1 MEEFSAL
8 AARVAAS
15 VGELR
20 GCLILSRDGLVL
32 GAFPEG
38 EEGLVKPAWLR
49 FATLGEP
56 DKGFV
61 EFGDEVWG
69 YVRRGPYAAF
79 AVTGTGTRPGLLID
93 QLEQVLLAAEEAR
106 SRREALRLP
115 EVPAAPS
122 GKPRTSLHP
131 EVRPPAPFEAPRQP
145 IPAEAP
151 AAVEIPVASRPEG
164 ASAPPPGPPGTG
176 RPPGVAPARG
186 PTPPVARPGSIAPP
200 EPEVPAVAPTEV
212 APQAIRQATPHAA
225 PTSRPAPAPE
235 GPAGSEPAGAPG
247 GASAPV
253 PSPSAPSGEA
263 PAARED
269 DTEIDRVLLAQEF
282 SRLLQETRERD
293 EE

>member
-38 EEGLVKPAWLR
+38 EESLVKPAWLR

-79 AVTGTGTRPGLLID
+79 AVTGTTTRPGLLID
-93 QLEQVLLAAEEAR
+93 QLDQVLLSAEETR
-106 SRREALRLP
+106 SRREALKIP

-131 EVRPPAPFEAPRQP
+131 EVKPPAPSPAQTMTARETGLGGQALPPNAPSREGGLGGQGLPPIGPVRPAGPAGTRASQP
-145 IPAEAP
+145 PETEVPQPGSQPVP
-151 AAVEIPVASRPEG
+151 AA
-164 ASAPPPGPPGTG
+164 
-176 RPPGVAPARG
+176 
-186 PTPPVARPGSIAPP
+186 
-200 EPEVPAVAPTEV
+200 EP
-212 APQAIRQATPHAA
+212 
-225 PTSRPAPAPE
+225 SAPAPQGKAE
-235 GPAGSEPAGAPG
+235 
-247 GASAPV
+247 SA
-253 PSPSAPSGEA
+253 
-263 PAARED
+263 
-269 DTEIDRVLLAQEF
+269 EIDRVLLAQEF
-282 SRLLQETRERD
+282 SRLLQESRQDD
-293 EE
+293 ED

>member
-38 EEGLVKPAWLR
+38 DEGLVKPAWLR

-79 AVTGTGTRPGLLID
+79 AVTGTKTRPGLLID
-93 QLEQVLLAAEEAR
+93 QLEQVLLTAEESR
-106 SRREALRLP
+106 SRREALRIP
-115 EVPAAPS
+115 EVPPAPS

-131 EVRPPAPFEAPRQP
+131 EPRHL
-145 IPAEAP
+145 A
-151 AAVEIPVASRPEG
+151 
-164 ASAPPPGPPGTG
+164 
-176 RPPGVAPARG
+176 
-186 PTPPVARPGSIAPP
+186 
-200 EPEVPAVAPTEV
+200 
-212 APQAIRQATPHAA
+212 
-225 PTSRPAPAPE
+225 PAPAP
-235 GPAGSEPAGAPG
+235 
-247 GASAPV
+247 
-253 PSPSAPSGEA
+253 A
-263 PAARED
+263 PAAREPRVVEPPVSLAPAAATAPSPAAKPPAPVAGPSGEPSSQPPAGAPAPGPEAAPTPHAGEED
-269 DTEIDRVLLAQEF
+269 GTEIDRVLLAQEF
-282 SRLLQETRERD
+282 SRLLQETRNGD
-293 EE
+293 ED

>member
-38 EEGLVKPAWLR
+38 EESLVKPAWLR

-79 AVTGTGTRPGLLID
+79 AVTGTTTRPGLLID
-93 QLEQVLLAAEEAR
+93 QLDQVLLSAEETR
-106 SRREALRLP
+106 SRREALKIP

-131 EVRPPAPFEAPRQP
+131 EVKPPAPSPTS
-145 IPAEAP
+145 AP
-151 AAVEIPVASRPEG
+151 AVREAG
-164 ASAPPPGPPGTG
+164 LGGGGLPPI
-176 RPPGVAPARG
+176 APARG
-186 PTPPVARPGSIAPP
+186 ASAGGQALPPIAPVRGAGSAETGAPQPLGAGSGQPGPRPASGPEQPPAPGSPKP
-200 EPEVPAVAPTEV
+200 EETA
-212 APQAIRQATPHAA
+212 
-225 PTSRPAPAPE
+225 
-235 GPAGSEPAGAPG
+235 
-247 GASAPV
+247 
-253 PSPSAPSGEA
+253 
-263 PAARED
+263 
-269 DTEIDRVLLAQEF
+269 EIDRVLLAQEF
-282 SRLLQETRERD
+282 SRLLQESRQED
-293 EE
+293 EN